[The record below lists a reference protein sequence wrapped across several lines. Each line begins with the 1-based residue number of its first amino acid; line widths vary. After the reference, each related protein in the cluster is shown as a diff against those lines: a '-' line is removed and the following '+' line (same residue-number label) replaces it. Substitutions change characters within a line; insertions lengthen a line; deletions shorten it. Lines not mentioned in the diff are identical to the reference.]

1 MGGHTAAWKNMVQA
15 LIMNKISKMGK
26 FNMNPLWF
34 GPFMDRLLY
43 ISWNI
48 TFKKYEMA
56 QISIYLNI
64 KILKIILFESFFFF
78 LRRPGKGNE
87 S

>member
-1 MGGHTAAWKNMVQA
+1 
-15 LIMNKISKMGK
+15 MGK

-64 KILKIILFESFFFF
+64 KILKIILFEIFFFYEGWRGGMRVEYETF
-78 LRRPGKGNE
+78 QAQ
-87 S
+87 